1 VRRIRNETPAT
12 IPELCFALAL
22 AFYAMK
28 AAGRQ
33 IGAVSSWGGGYWGVL
48 RSLKTEGSQTLI
60 QLARSRPVSR
70 QRIQRIAAELGAQQL
85 VEFREN
91 PAHQRSKLLHL
102 TPKGE
107 SFLNR
112 LDTAIGKMAEKFSAE
127 TSTEQIAATIRTL
140 EQFRACFRSGS
151 KG

>member
-1 VRRIRNETPAT
+1 
-12 IPELCFALAL
+12 
-22 AFYAMK
+22 MK

-48 RSLKTEGSQTLI
+48 RSLKTEGPQTLI

-70 QRIQRIAAELGAQQL
+70 QRIQRIAAELGAQRL

-112 LDTAIGKMAEKFSAE
+112 LDTAIGKMAEKFRAK
-127 TSTEQIAATIRTL
+127 TPTADIDTTIRTL
-140 EQFRACFRSGS
+140 EQFRACFRSGLKS
-151 KG
+151 